1 MTKRSYYYFYKI
13 MAAEEINERSRWSWQ
28 RLRLSGQDEAQAL
41 AQGEATE
48 ALENLPDLEPVSHSR
63 DAEMILAVFRTVV
76 LGAAMIG
83 PFLLYPGYS
92 LGWREI
98 ALAGVAGIY
107 NIAVGISCVRPKD
120 FGLRRPFIVA
130 MDMILVT
137 TWMQLG
143 DIFQNG
149 QLFSFYY
156 IVVIMGAL
164 WFRVLGGAITAALCN
179 FFFLFFY
186 INSYNDR
193 DLALSSNA
201 VGGIAL
207 DTGLLFLVGC
217 LVGYMSEAQE
227 VERQRRL
234 EDQLLIANYQ
244 REIDLS
250 TQLQPLLFSI
260 EDETLPANGRRLDA
274 HIEVGVAMQAARTL
288 GGGDYFDILSLPGG
302 KTALFIADVSGKSVR
317 AQARLPLLKYA
328 LRALAP
334 LYPEPATLMARLNE
348 NLAPDLQRELF
359 IALCCVVLDPKHQ
372 TLSWCNAGHNAPLLL
387 PQGTPE
393 MPDGAAETANETA
406 GEPPIIALETDG
418 PALGMFPD
426 THYQSRTLPW
436 LPGDQLLMYTDGLTD
451 AFSFGGT
458 EDGEAQ
464 VRRLCGRLVGRKAGV
479 REETQNFV
487 DMAIAAFNAATPI
500 AERLAFATNKKL
512 APSTTPVTSNRD
524 DVTVA
529 LIRHRDIRHRD

>member
-1 MTKRSYYYFYKI
+1 
-13 MAAEEINERSRWSWQ
+13 MAAENINERGRWPWQ
-28 RLRLSGQDEAQAL
+28 RTRW
-41 AQGEATE
+41 ATKASDAGARAVLTGDAAP

-76 LGAAMIG
+76 LGTALLG
-83 PFLLYPGYS
+83 PFLFYTDYS

-98 ALAGVAGIY
+98 ALAGLAGVY
-107 NIAVGISCVRPKD
+107 NIAVGISCIRPQR

-130 MDMILVT
+130 MDLALVT
-137 TWMQLG
+137 SWMQ
-143 DIFQNG
+143 ITENY

-156 IVVIMGAL
+156 IVVIMGGL
-164 WFRVLGGAITAALCN
+164 WFRVGGGAVTAAFCN
-179 FFFLFFY
+179 FFFLFFFVRAH
-186 INSYNDR
+186 NDF
-193 DLALSSNA
+193 DLAIPTVIISR
-201 VGGIAL
+201 IAL

-227 VERQRRL
+227 IERQRRL

-250 TQLQPLLFSI
+250 TQLQPLLFST
-260 EDETLPANGRRLDA
+260 EAGEAPANGRLLDS
-274 HIEVGVAMQAARTL
+274 HLEVGVAMQAARSL
-288 GGGDYFDILSLPGG
+288 GGGDYFDILPLPGG

-334 LYPEPATLMARLNE
+334 LYPEPATLMQRLNE

-359 IALCCVVLDPKHQ
+359 IALCCVILDPQHK
-372 TLSWCNAGHNAPLLL
+372 TLAWCNAGHIAPLLL
-387 PQGTPE
+387 PQALE
-393 MPDGAAETANETA
+393 VSESDDERSA
-406 GEPPIIALETDG
+406 EPPILPLETDG

-426 THYQSRTLPW
+426 TTYQARTLPW
-436 LPGDQLLMYTDGLTD
+436 LPGDQLLMFTDGLVD
-451 AFSFGGT
+451 ALSYGGT

-464 VRRLCGRLVGRKAGV
+464 VHHLCGRLTARQSSVQA
-479 REETQNFV
+479 ETQYLV
-487 DMAIAAFNAATPI
+487 DMAITAFDAATPLT
-500 AERLAFATNKKL
+500 ERLV
-512 APSTTPVTSNRD
+512 APVSASGRQTTLGVPLTSNRD

-529 LIRHRDIRHRD
+529 LIRHRD